1 MRTARNGQVKFL
13 VSFFTTALAF
23 SPDAFAQAVVPAPA
37 TNPGASTGANTG
49 ATPGSTPQTVPT
61 HSPTP
66 VNPARNPAAPR
77 GAGPTGQP
85 TPSTIPTQ
93 PAGTDYGVVAS
104 PTTANGEAN
113 PPTPL
118 DSELLRVSPN
128 GLTADQVGQRAAQ
141 TSWQAKANEEALRGA
156 AARVDAAW
164 ANFLPRLSGKAS
176 YTRLSNF
183 TPPNLG
189 VLVGPA
195 DQNTPSGLAAP
206 NQQNVNIDLSFPL
219 VLNNWSLVASLNV
232 PISDYF
238 LRINQ
243 NYSAATNSQEAARL
257 DVATARA
264 KSAADGKVAFYSWLR
279 ARGAVTVA
287 EQALGDQQT
296 HLKDANNQ
304 FAVGNA
310 SKADVLR
317 AETAVASA
325 ELGLVQAKNFADL
338 NEKQVRVAMHAKDT
352 EVLTPGESL
361 AGIPDSVQGNPAAL
375 ESEALSARL
384 EVKSVD
390 ANAASARKQADV
402 QKAGYYPVV
411 GGFADATYANP
422 NPRIFPATNTWFP
435 TWDIG
440 VQATWSPNDI
450 LTAKAGGAD
459 AESRAEQ
466 LEASKGSVRDGIQVE
481 VLQAFQ
487 RVQEADVA
495 LQSTKRELAS
505 ATEAY
510 RVARELFNNGRATS
524 TVLTDSETDLT
535 RARLDALNASV
546 DARVAR
552 VQLDHALGRD
562 TKYATQQAQ

>member
-1 MRTARNGQVKFL
+1 MRTARSGQVKWL
-13 VSFFTTALAF
+13 LLGIGTAGAF
-23 SPDAFAQAVVPAPA
+23 MAPSAFAQTPAQHPAVDP
-37 TNPGASTGANTG
+37 
-49 ATPGSTPQTVPT
+49 
-61 HSPTP
+61 
-66 VNPARNPAAPR
+66 
-77 GAGPTGQP
+77 
-85 TPSTIPTQ
+85 
-93 PAGTDYGVVAS
+93 GVVAA
-104 PTTANGEAN
+104 PTAANGDAN

-128 GLTADQVGQRAAQ
+128 GITADQVGQRAAQ
-141 TSWQAKANEEALRGA
+141 TSWQAKANEEALKGA

-176 YTRLSNF
+176 YTRLSSF

-189 VLVGPA
+189 NLPILTDTNGVPLPDGPLPATGVKVLNEPLV
-195 DQNTPSGLAAP
+195 
-206 NQQNVNIDLSFPL
+206 FPL

-243 NYSAATNSQEAARL
+243 NYTAATSSREAARL

-325 ELGLVQAKNFADL
+325 ELQVVQSKNLADL
-338 NEKQVRVAMHAKDT
+338 TEKQVRVAMHAKDT
-352 EVLTPGESL
+352 ETLAPGESL
-361 AGIPDSVQGNPAAL
+361 AGIPDSVQGNPSSL
-375 ESEALSARL
+375 ESEALSSRL
-384 EVKSVD
+384 EIKSVD
-390 ANAASARKQADV
+390 ANADAARKQADV

-411 GGFADATYANP
+411 GAFADATYANP
-422 NPRIFPATNTWFP
+422 NPRIFPASNTWFP
-435 TWDIG
+435 TWDMG

-466 LEASKGSVRDGIQVE
+466 LEASKGTVRDGIQIE
-481 VLQAFQ
+481 VLQAWQ
-487 RVQEADVA
+487 KVQEADVA

-524 TVLTDSETDLT
+524 TTLTDSETELT

-552 VQLDHALGRD
+552 VQLDHSLGRD

>member
-1 MRTARNGQVKFL
+1 VKFL

-23 SPDAFAQAVVPAPA
+23 APDAFAQAVTPAPA
-37 TNPGASTGANTG
+37 TNPGATSGSNTG
-49 ATPGSTPQTVPT
+49 AVPGSAAQAVPT
-61 HSPTP
+61 HAPTP
-66 VNPARNPAAPR
+66 VNSPRNPR
-77 GAGPTGQP
+77 GAIGTGPTAQP

-93 PAGTDYGVVAS
+93 PAGADPGVVAE
-104 PTTANGEAN
+104 PTTANGEAD

-128 GLTADQVGQRAAQ
+128 GITADQVGQRAAQ

-195 DQNTPSGLAAP
+195 DQNTPSGPAAP
-206 NQQNVNIDLSFPL
+206 NQQNVNIDLVFPL

-243 NYSAATNSQEAARL
+243 NYTAATSSQEAARL

-325 ELGLVQAKNFADL
+325 ELQVVQSKNLADL
-338 NEKQVRVAMHAKDT
+338 TEKQVRVAMHAKDT
-352 EVLTPGESL
+352 EVLAPGESL
-361 AGIPDSVQGNPAAL
+361 SGIPESVQGNPSSL
-375 ESEALSARL
+375 EAEALSSRL

-390 ANAASARKQADV
+390 ANADAARKQADV

-411 GGFADATYANP
+411 GAFADATYANP
-422 NPRIFPATNTWFP
+422 NPRIFPATPTWFP
-435 TWDIG
+435 TWDLG

-450 LTAKAGGAD
+450 LTARAGGAD

-466 LEASKGSVRDGIQVE
+466 LEASKGSVRDGIQIE
-481 VLQAFQ
+481 VLQAWQ
-487 RVQEADVA
+487 KVQEADVA

-524 TVLTDSETDLT
+524 TTLTDSETELT